1 MVKDE
6 NKFGPEK
13 VVNVKTDKVVG
24 SLYSQVVGISVTDT
38 DLTLEFVFVNPR
50 PNAQG
55 NKEGEVVSRV
65 TLPINSGLGLA
76 NVIQETISQHIKK
89 RSGKKQ

>member
-1 MVKDE
+1 MAKDE
-6 NKFGPEK
+6 KRFLPEK
-13 VVNVKTDKVVG
+13 IVNVRTDRVVG

-50 PNAQG
+50 PNTQG
-55 NKEGEVVSRV
+55 QKDGQVVARV

>member
-1 MVKDE
+1 MAKDE
-6 NKFGPEK
+6 KEFLQEK
-13 VVNVKTDKVVG
+13 TVTINSGTIVG
-24 SLYSQVVGISVTDT
+24 SDYSQVVGVSVTDT

-55 NKEGEVVSRV
+55 QKEGQVVARV
-65 TLPINSGLGLA
+65 TLPIHSGLGLA
-76 NVIQETISQHIKK
+76 NVIQETINQHIQK